1 MLLVGILVALFVG
14 VTIITALLAKFL
26 FIVSII
32 MFALALIGIGDI
44 TYAQAGYTLLASI
57 VCWVLMFIST
67 IILGV
72 AKGVSERQGD

>member
-1 MLLVGILVALFVG
+1 MWLVGILIALFVG
-14 VTIITALLAKFL
+14 GTIITALLAKFL

-67 IILGV
+67 IILGI
-72 AKGVSERQGD
+72 AKGLAEGGGE

>member
-1 MLLVGILVALFVG
+1 MWLVGILVALLVG
-14 VTIITALLAKFL
+14 GTVISALLAKFL

-32 MFALALIGIGDI
+32 MFALALIGIGDL

-57 VCWVLMFIST
+57 VCWVLMFVFT

-72 AKGVSERQGD
+72 AKGFSER

>member
-1 MLLVGILVALFVG
+1 MWLVGISVALLVGG
-14 VTIITALLAKFL
+14 TIITALLAKFL
-26 FIVSII
+26 FVVSII

-57 VCWVLMFIST
+57 VCWVLMFVFT

-72 AKGVSERQGD
+72 AKGFSERQGE